1 MAINDNKTALK
12 SVRQR
17 NYLARDFDGFRTVLL
32 DYARQYYPDKI
43 QDFSE
48 SSVGGLFLDM
58 AAYVGDSMSFYLD
71 HLFGELNSDTAVETT
86 NIERILRS
94 AGVPIVGASSAIA
107 NIDFYIE
114 VPVISDSDFSPDV
127 DFLPTIQAGT
137 TIQADNGTSF
147 TLLENVNFWTVNQET
162 GALEVDPT
170 ATVANGR
177 RINGKVISKILKKTG
192 VCASGKETTETFT
205 IGEFV
210 QFRRITLSQPDV
222 TQILSVS
229 DGLGNT
235 YYEVGNLTHDVVYR
249 NVLNTSDVSLTNSIV
264 KDSLKVVPAP
274 YRFAKEVSL
283 GDRKSTLIFGGG
295 TADNLEDDI
304 IPDPSEFAL
313 SLPFSQTFSRT
324 AVNPQKMLQTSTLG
338 VAAYNTVLTV
348 TYRYGGGLSHN
359 VNASTIRSISD
370 LRMSFPN
377 NPDASDQAQI
387 RRTIEASNPNPASGG
402 EDSPS
407 ADDLLALVPTI
418 KNSQERIV
426 TKEDL
431 LTRVYTMP
439 SNFGRVFRA
448 SIVKNPNNPLA
459 SNLYIVSRNS
469 ENKLITSPDAL
480 KINLKRYLNSYR
492 MISDSI
498 DILDASIINLELFFQ
513 IVADPS
519 LNKNLLLQSIILDLK
534 NQFDVKKFSIGQPI
548 VISDVVA
555 TIFSKPGV
563 IAVDTVKFN
572 NLSGAV
578 KNRSYSPIS
587 FDVKV
592 NTKNQIIYPP
602 DGSIFEFKY
611 PDINIIGKCVSN
623 TL

>member
-1 MAINDNKTALK
+1 
-12 SVRQR
+12 
-17 NYLARDFDGFRTVLL
+17 
-32 DYARQYYPDKI
+32 
-43 QDFSE
+43 
-48 SSVGGLFLDM
+48 
-58 AAYVGDSMSFYLD
+58 
-71 HLFGELNSDTAVETT
+71 
-86 NIERILRS
+86 
-94 AGVPIVGASSAIA
+94 
-107 NIDFYIE
+107 
-114 VPVISDSDFSPDV
+114 
-127 DFLPTIQAGT
+127 
-137 TIQADNGTSF
+137 
-147 TLLENVNFWTVNQET
+147 
-162 GALEVDPT
+162 
-170 ATVANGR
+170 
-177 RINGKVISKILKKTG
+177 
-192 VCASGKETTETFT
+192 
-205 IGEFV
+205 
-210 QFRRITLSQPDV
+210 
-222 TQILSVS
+222 
-229 DGLGNT
+229 
-235 YYEVGNLTHDVVYR
+235 
-249 NVLNTSDVSLTNSIV
+249 V

-469 ENKLITSPDAL
+469 ENQLITSPDAL

-572 NLSGAV
+572 NLSGVV

-587 FDVKV
+587 FDVKI